1 MTKKEYNTCVDS
13 CADGLYRFMLSSIKN
28 TEKAKDLVQ
37 DAFEK
42 LWRKH
47 DEIQAEKGKSFLFTV
62 AYHAM
67 IDMLRK
73 EKRIGQ
79 MSEASLSNH
88 YHTSQYSDLNEVLH
102 LAIQQLPAEQR
113 MVILLRDYEGYSYS
127 EIGNIAG
134 LTESQVKV
142 YIFRGRQFL
151 KSYIGSINAVI

>member
-1 MTKKEYNTCVDS
+1 MTKKEYNACVDDY
-13 CADGLYRFMLSSIKN
+13 ADSLYRFMLSSIKDGD
-28 TEKAKDLVQ
+28 KAKDLVQ

-47 DEIQAEKGKSFLFTV
+47 DEIEAQKCKSYLFTV

-73 EKRIGQ
+73 EKRMGQ
-79 MSEASLSNH
+79 MNEADLNTH
-88 YHTSQYSDLNEVLH
+88 YHTKQYTDLNEVLH
-102 LAIQQLPAEQR
+102 QAINQLPAEQR
-113 MVILLRDYEGYSYS
+113 MVILLRDYEGYSYN
-127 EIGNIAG
+127 EIGEIAG

-151 KSYIGSINAVI
+151 KSFIGSINAVI

>member
-1 MTKKEYNTCVDS
+1 MTKKEYNACVDDH
-13 CADGLYRFMLSSIKN
+13 ADGLYRFMLSSIKDV
-28 TEKAKDLVQ
+28 EKAKDLVQ
-37 DAFEK
+37 DAFER

-47 DEIQAEKGKSFLFTV
+47 GEIEAEKCKSFLFTV

-79 MSEASLSNH
+79 MSDTDLNTH
-88 YHTSQYSDLNEVLH
+88 YHTKQYSDLNEVLH
-102 LAIQQLPAEQR
+102 LAIQQLPDEQR
-113 MVILLRDYEGYSYS
+113 MVILLRDYEGYSYN
-127 EIGNIAG
+127 EIGEITG

-151 KSYIGSINAVI
+151 RNYIGSVSAVI